1 MKITFIGVGGITRS
15 YRQSL
20 KQLERSIAAVCD
32 INAERVA
39 TIATEENATAYT
51 DHNEMLQQEKPDVV
65 FICIP
70 PGAHTTQVA
79 DAAASGAAVFVA
91 KPVAQD
97 FAQRARELPPP
108 MLSTK
113 SATWRAIAI
122 LQREGIS
129 RRPETHNGDWT
140 VSHKDGCRAS
150 VVGEIRG
157 IARADGRA
165 DDPCL

>member
-20 KQLERSIAAVCD
+20 KQLERPIAAVCD

-39 TIATEENATAYT
+39 SIAVEENATAYT
-51 DHNEMLQQEKPDVV
+51 DHNEMLQKEKPDVV

-97 FAQRARELPPP
+97 LETAQHARD
-108 MLSTK
+108 
-113 SATWRAIAI
+113 AIATLFVMPALYAI
-122 LQREGIS
+122 TTDLRGLVL
-129 RRPETHNGDWT
+129 RNPEERFQT
-140 VSHKDGCRAS
+140 VEDEDLFGAA
-150 VVGEIRG
+150 VP
-157 IARADGRA
+157 A
-165 DDPCL
+165 DD